1 MAGTDTAAPF
11 IFPGSSL
18 HEELALLVQAGLTP
32 MQALQTA
39 TKLPA
44 EFLGKLQTQGTI
56 EQGKSADFVLLDSN
70 PLDDI
75 HNTQKI
81 RAVIL
86 RGKLLDRSFLDEVL
100 TKEEEFAKAH

>member
-1 MAGTDTAAPF
+1 
-11 IFPGSSL
+11 L
-18 HEELALLVQAGLTP
+18 HEELALLVRAGLTP
-32 MQALQTA
+32 MQALEAA

-44 EFLGKLQTQGTI
+44 EFLGKQQTQGTI
-56 EQGKSADFVLLDSN
+56 EPDKIADLLLLDAN

-86 RGKLLDRSFLDEVL
+86 RGKLLDRSFLDELL
-100 TKEEEFAKAH
+100 TKEESFAKAH

>member
-1 MAGTDTAAPF
+1 
-11 IFPGSSL
+11 
-18 HEELALLVQAGLTP
+18 
-32 MQALQTA
+32 MQALQAA

-56 EQGKSADFVLLDSN
+56 EQGKFADLVLLDAN
-70 PLDDI
+70 PLEDI

-86 RGKLLDRSFLDEVL
+86 RGKLLDRNVLDEVL

>member
-1 MAGTDTAAPF
+1 
-11 IFPGSSL
+11 
-18 HEELALLVQAGLTP
+18 
-32 MQALQTA
+32 MQALQAA

-56 EQGKSADFVLLDSN
+56 EQGKIADLVLLDSN

-75 HNTQKI
+75 DNTQKI

-86 RGKLLDRSFLDEVL
+86 RGKLLDRSFLDEAL
-100 TKEEEFAKAH
+100 TKEENFALAH

>member
-1 MAGTDTAAPF
+1 
-11 IFPGSSL
+11 
-18 HEELALLVQAGLTP
+18 
-32 MQALQTA
+32 MQALQAA

-44 EFLGKLQTQGTI
+44 EFLGKLQRQGTV
-56 EQGKSADFVLLDSN
+56 EQGKIADLLLLNSN

-86 RGKLLDRSFLDEVL
+86 RGKLLDRSFLDEL
-100 TKEEEFAKAH
+100 LAKEENFARAH